1 MNLMAHP
8 DIKAI
13 NFAFNQNFTGSKI
26 LTMFHK
32 DPAFSPVAG
41 ISCQHN
47 SNIGTITAVFKTNLV
62 WKSLMKCFLYPKY
75 FAVTIQHRDP
85 ILAREP
91 SIEANPNQDPKQS
104 TFAILLTRRP
114 QK

>member
-1 MNLMAHP
+1 
-8 DIKAI
+8 
-13 NFAFNQNFTGSKI
+13 
-26 LTMFHK
+26 
-32 DPAFSPVAG
+32 
-41 ISCQHN
+41 
-47 SNIGTITAVFKTNLV
+47 
-62 WKSLMKCFLYPKY
+62 MKCFLYPKY

-91 SIEANPNQDPKQS
+91 LIEANPNQDPKQS